1 MWLGIFKNIRIAP
14 LTLTLC
20 GLFKAT
26 GNVEDH
32 FPELTKILEKLEDN
46 SPVLIE
52 KDFLIQERLGNQMVA
67 DSAKGFSLSINLSS
81 QSIHEDRPEQSF
93 YHRYRSFGSI
103 YAKKPIFHWGALDAK
118 SKIASINTEIANLV
132 HRDAILDIISQ
143 SRHSYLDL
151 ILLQKSNYLPNL

>member
-1 MWLGIFKNIRIAP
+1 MWPVVFKNIRSAF

-20 GLFKAT
+20 GLFEAT
-26 GNVEDH
+26 GNVEGQ
-32 FPELTKILEKLEDN
+32 FTELTEILEKLEEN

-52 KDFLIQERLGNQMVA
+52 KNFLIQEQLGNQMVA

-103 YAKKPIFHWGALDAK
+103 YARKPLFH
-118 SKIASINTEIANLV
+118 
-132 HRDAILDIISQ
+132 
-143 SRHSYLDL
+143 
-151 ILLQKSNYLPNL
+151 